1 VRQRVTQDCNHEY
14 QTMKKKKIPE
24 EKGFREVLLYT
35 TPDRKVRVEIYL
47 QNETI
52 WLTQQK
58 IADLFGVDRSVVT
71 KHLRNIFS
79 SNELSEVAVC
89 AKIAHTATDGKT
101 YNTQFYNLD
110 AIISIGYRVNSTQA
124 THFRIWATERL
135 KEYIIK
141 GFTMDDERLKN
152 PNNIFGKDFFEE
164 QLARIRDIRSSERR
178 FYQKI
183 TDIYSQC
190 SADYN
195 INAQITNDFFASV
208 QNKLHWA
215 ITGQTAAEII
225 ASRVDSRKVNMGLT
239 NWKYSP
245 KGNIRKSDII
255 IAKNYL
261 NNKELDSLN
270 RIVSMY
276 LDYAENQAQ
285 KGIVMYMK
293 DWVGKLDAFL
303 QFNEEEVL
311 KHQGKVSHEV
321 AIALA
326 ENEYEKFRIIQDKVM
341 ESDFD
346 KELKKIS
353 LNNNLR
359 QEK

>member
-1 VRQRVTQDCNHEY
+1 VQQSVAQTCKQEY
-14 QTMKKKKIPE
+14 QIMRKKNFPE
-24 EKGFREVLLYT
+24 GNDFHEVLLYT
-35 TPDRKVRVEIYL
+35 TPNGKVRVEMYL

-58 IADLFGVDRSVVT
+58 IADLFGVQRPAVT
-71 KHLRNIFS
+71 KHLKNIFES
-79 SNELSEVAVC
+79 GELQEDSVC
-89 AKIAHTATDGKT
+89 SILEHTAADGKT
-101 YNTQFYNLD
+101 YATQYYNLD
-110 AIISIGYRVNSTQA
+110 TIISVGYRVNSTQA

-195 INAQITNDFFASV
+195 VNAKITNDFFATV

-225 ASRVDSRKVNMGLT
+225 ASRVDSTKMNMGLT
-239 NWKYSP
+239 NWKYAP
-245 KGNIRKSDII
+245 KGKIRKTDIVV
-255 IAKNYL
+255 AKNYL
-261 NNKELDSLN
+261 NKKELDSLN

-276 LDYAENQAQ
+276 LDYAENQAK

-293 DWVGKLDAFL
+293 DWIGKLDAFL
-303 QFNEEEVL
+303 KFNEEEVL
-311 KHQGKVSHEV
+311 NHQGKVSHEV

-326 ENEYEKFRIIQDKVM
+326 ENEFEKFRVIQDRVM

-346 KELKKIS
+346 KELKKIN
-353 LNNNLR
+353 LNNNFR

>member
-1 VRQRVTQDCNHEY
+1 
-14 QTMKKKKIPE
+14 MAKKQMAAKE
-24 EKGFREVLLYT
+24 GFNEILLYT
-35 TPDRKVRVEIYL
+35 TPNGKVKVEIYL

-58 IADLFGVDRSVVT
+58 ITDLFGVQRPAVT
-71 KHLRNIFS
+71 KNLKNIFETGELKEEVVS
-79 SNELSEVAVC
+79 SILE
-89 AKIAHTATDGKT
+89 HTTQHGAIEGKT
-101 YNTQFYNLD
+101 QEIKVKYYNLD
-110 AIISIGYRVNSTQA
+110 AIISVGYRVNSSQA
-124 THFRIWATERL
+124 TAFRIWATERL

-152 PNNIFGKDFFEE
+152 PNNIFGKDYFEE

-190 SADYN
+190 SADYRVEEK
-195 INAQITNDFFASV
+195 ITRDFFATV

-215 ITGQTAAEII
+215 ITGQTASELI
-225 ASRVDSRKVNMGLT
+225 ASRVDSTKENMGLT
-239 NWKYSP
+239 TWKNAP
-245 KGNIRKSDII
+245 KGSIRKTDVG

-261 NNKELDSLN
+261 NEKELNGLN
-270 RIVSMY
+270 RIVTMY

-285 KGIVMYMK
+285 KGVVMYMK
-293 DWVGKLDAFL
+293 DWVEKLDAFL
-303 QFNEEEVL
+303 QFNEEAIL

-321 AIALA
+321 ALALA
-326 ENEYEKFRIIQDKVM
+326 ENEFDKYRIIQDQLI

-346 KELKKIS
+346 LELKKT
-353 LNNNLR
+353 
-359 QEK
+359 EKQKWIKGNF

>member
-1 VRQRVTQDCNHEY
+1 MV
-14 QTMKKKKIPE
+14 KKKHISTRE
-24 EKGFREVLLYT
+24 GFNEVLLYT
-35 TPDRKVRVEIYL
+35 TPNGKVKVEIYL
-47 QNETI
+47 HNETI

-58 IADLFGVDRSVVT
+58 IADLFGVQRPAVT
-71 KHLRNIFS
+71 KHLKNIFDTG
-79 SNELSEVAVC
+79 ELQEDSVC
-89 AKIAHTATDGKT
+89 SKMELTAMDGKSYT
-101 YNTQFYNLD
+101 TQIYNLD
-110 AIISIGYRVNSTQA
+110 AIISVGYRVNSTQA

-152 PNNIFGKDFFEE
+152 PNNIFGKDYFEE

-195 INAQITNDFFASV
+195 VNAEITRLFFATV

-225 ASRVDSRKVNMGLT
+225 ASRADSSKENMGLT
-239 NWKYSP
+239 SWKNAP
-245 KGNIRKSDII
+245 KGSIRKTDIG

-261 NNKELDSLN
+261 NEKELDGFN
-270 RIVSMY
+270 RIVTMY
-276 LDYAENQAQ
+276 LDYAENQAN
-285 KGIVMYMK
+285 KGVVMHMK
-293 DWVGKLDAFL
+293 AWVEKLNAFL
-303 QFNEEEVL
+303 KFNEEAVL
-311 KHQGKVSHEV
+311 KHQGKVTHEV

-326 ENEYEKFRIIQDKVM
+326 EKEYEKYSIIHNRII

-346 KELKKIS
+346 KELKKIE
-353 LNNNLR
+353 LKGPQQKNKDN
-359 QEK
+359 E